1 MSIRSKSGMLIFG
14 LFVAVLIQMA
24 GCSGSGVTAGDQSRV
39 PGYPIADRVFT
50 TRQQTVVPV
59 PLPSPTPSIFPC
71 EVAKYESLGFGK
83 YQLGPGMDEGKR
95 FDIMPAGY
103 NAAGVSQAAS
113 LLSFFAISDIHITDK
128 ESPAQ
133 VLVAGYQ
140 GGNSSAYSPVILYT
154 THVLD
159 AAVQTINALH
169 RSTPFDFGLSLGDAV
184 NNCQSV
190 ELKWYL
196 DVLDGKV
203 IVPSTGAHVG
213 SNLDYQAPYQAAGL
227 DKSIPWFQVFG
238 NHDHFWSGAFPVT
251 EALRK
256 VYEGGTLLNLDLAAV
271 PPYSSHGTYVGVIDG
286 RTPYG
291 EVIGA
296 GPEAHY
302 PVPPRVVPDRA
313 RRPLSRTEWIS
324 EFFKTSTAPAGHGF
338 AQANLDTGLA
348 CYSFEPKPTLPLE
361 VLVLDNT
368 GNDDSLSGA
377 VAYLD
382 QARYDWLVGE
392 LDRGQAEGKLMIIA
406 AHAPIGLGAS
416 GWDPASPISE
426 DALITKLHTYP
437 NLVMWMAGHLHAN
450 TIKALP
456 SQDPARPE
464 LGFWMVETA
473 SLRDYPQQFRTF
485 EIARNSDGTLSIVVT
500 NVDPAV
506 REGTPAARS
515 RSYAI
520 AAQQLFGTQV
530 DGLPTGVFNAELV
543 KQLTPEMTAKIAGL
557 AQGR

>member
-1 MSIRSKSGMLIFG
+1 MSIRSKSGLLFFG
-14 LFVAVLIQMA
+14 LIVAVLIQMA
-24 GCSGSGVTAGDQSRV
+24 GCSGTAVIAAGQSKV

-50 TRQQTVVPV
+50 TRQQTIVPV

-95 FDIMPAGY
+95 LDIMPAGY
-103 NAAGVSQAAS
+103 NVAGVSQAAS
-113 LLSFFAISDIHITDK
+113 LLNFFAISDIHITDK

-133 VLVAGYQ
+133 VLVAGYH
-140 GGNSSAYSPVILYT
+140 GGNSSAYSAVILYT

-184 NNCQSV
+184 NNCESV
-190 ELKWYL
+190 ELRWYL
-196 DVLDGKV
+196 DVLDGNV
-203 IVPSTGAHVG
+203 IVPSTGAHLG

-238 NHDHFWSGAFPVT
+238 NHDHFWSGAFPIT

-256 VYEGGTLLNLDLAAV
+256 VFEGGILLNLDLAAV

-291 EVIGA
+291 DVIGA
-296 GPEAHY
+296 GPEADY

-348 CYSFEPKPTLPLE
+348 CYAFEPKPTLPLE

-485 EIARNSDGTLSIVVT
+485 EIVQNSDGTLSIVVT